1 MVYTFLLYS
10 DLKSNF
16 DYAIHMRKAR
26 KSRFLMKF
34 CLHFFVFSCRW
45 NSKTLKCREIL
56 HFQKHSSLRNR
67 FWKRTMFFIFSFF
80 HFLCNLR
87 ISTGPLSVTKNEIF
101 CNLQHI
107 FFINFSN
114 IWFYF
119 MIKCKFCNKIIIVT
133 YFNDYFGIIIQF
145 YSFLIFDFGPR
156 WNANVAFRSTP
167 S

>member
-1 MVYTFLLYS
+1 MYTFLSYS

-16 DYAIHMRKAR
+16 NYAIHMRKAR
-26 KSRFLMKF
+26 KSRFLMEF
-34 CLHFFVFSCRW
+34 CLHFFVCSCRW

-56 HFQKHSSLRNR
+56 HFQKHSSLRNC

-101 CNLQHI
+101 SNLHHI
-107 FFINFSN
+107 FFINFSY

-119 MIKCKFCNKIIIVT
+119 MIECKLCKKILIMIYLNDNFYLII
-133 YFNDYFGIIIQF
+133 
-145 YSFLIFDFGPR
+145 
-156 WNANVAFRSTP
+156 
-167 S
+167 